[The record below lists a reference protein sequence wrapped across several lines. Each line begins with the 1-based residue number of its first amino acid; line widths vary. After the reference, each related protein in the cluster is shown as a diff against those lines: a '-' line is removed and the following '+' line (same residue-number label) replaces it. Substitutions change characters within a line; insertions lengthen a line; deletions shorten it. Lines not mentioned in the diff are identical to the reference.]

1 MIYESRSPSD
11 TFRLGRRLGALLRPG
26 DVVAL
31 AGELG
36 AGKTCLIRGLAA
48 GAGVARSAAVSSPT
62 FTLVNEYPGD
72 YPGRVPFFHIDLYRL
87 GSAEEAEGLGLE
99 ECLGGA
105 GVAAVE
111 WADRYPS
118 LLPEDTLWIRLAY
131 ESPTRR
137 TLDLAATGPRSRA
150 LLSALAPTA

>member
-1 MIYESRSPSD
+1 MIYESRSPAD

-26 DVVAL
+26 DVLAL

-48 GAGVARSAAVSSPT
+48 GAGVDRSAAVSSPT
-62 FTLVNEYPGD
+62 FTLVNEYPG
-72 YPGRVPFFHIDLYRL
+72 RVPFYHVDLYRL
-87 GSAEEAEGLGLE
+87 GSAEEADGLGLE

-118 LLPEDTLWIRLAY
+118 LLPEDVLWIRLTY

-137 TLDLAATGPRSRA
+137 TLGLKATGPRSRA
-150 LLSALAPTA
+150 LIDALASAT

>member
-1 MIYESRSPSD
+1 MIYESRSPAD

-26 DVVAL
+26 DVIAL

-48 GAGVARSAAVSSPT
+48 GAGVPRSAAVSSPT
-62 FTLVNEYPGD
+62 FTLVNEYPG
-72 YPGRVPFFHIDLYRL
+72 RIPFYHVDLYRL
-87 GSAEEAEGLGLE
+87 GSEDEAEGLGLE

-111 WADRYPS
+111 WADRFPS
-118 LLPEDTLWIRLAY
+118 LLPEDVLWIRLTY
-131 ESPTRR
+131 KTPSRR
-137 TLDLAATGPRSRA
+137 TLAFDATGPHSQA
-150 LLSALAPTA
+150 LIDALTSAT